1 MTHSP
6 AWRAALAERYRRL
19 ATPWVLVPAL
29 VAVAVMA
36 VLFQVTGRM
45 VVSEGTTGVE
55 LQRAF
60 TPERFAAAVR
70 SFGDGVEAFKTSL
83 IMLDFAFPLAYAAAL
98 GSLVALAGGAGPSHL
113 TLWLFALP
121 WAAAGLDWIE
131 NLTHLWLLVD
141 VHNAADAVAAA
152 YPAVP
157 VAAASMAAMAK
168 FALLLAA
175 SCGAV
180 LLAARRRAWGM
191 AAVGAVLFASFA
203 VALGA

>member
-29 VAVAVMA
+29 VAVVVMA

-45 VVSEGTTGVE
+45 VVPGGTTGVE
-55 LQRAF
+55 LQKAF

-70 SFGDGVEAFKTSL
+70 GWGDGVEAFKTSL

-98 GSLVALAGGAGPSHL
+98 GSLVALAGRGPGSL
-113 TLWLFALP
+113 DLWLFALP

-131 NLTHLWLLVD
+131 NLTHLWLLAD
-141 VHNAADAVAAA
+141 VHNAADAAAAA
-152 YPAVP
+152 YSAVP
-157 VAAASMAAMAK
+157 VAAASVAAMVK
-168 FALLLAA
+168 FALLLTA
-175 SCGAV
+175 SGGAV
-180 LLAARRRAWGM
+180 VLAVRRRAWGT
-191 AAVGAVLFASFA
+191 AVVGAVLFASFA
-203 VALGA
+203 AALGS